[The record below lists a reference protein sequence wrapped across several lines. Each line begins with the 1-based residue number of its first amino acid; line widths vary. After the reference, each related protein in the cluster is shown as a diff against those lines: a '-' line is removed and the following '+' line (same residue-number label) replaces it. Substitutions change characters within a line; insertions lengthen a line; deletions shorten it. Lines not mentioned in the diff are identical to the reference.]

1 LTETLVSYALEDG
14 VAEIRMD
21 DGRRNALGPTLLDQL
36 FGAIE
41 AAEKEDS
48 ALLIYGRPGTF
59 CAGFDVEVIRQGPE
73 RTREMTSRGAEL
85 WVRLLTFPRP
95 VVMACTGHAVAAGAV
110 LLCTADWRVAASGDF
125 KIGLSE
131 VELGLP
137 LQGVPLELVRA
148 RLSKRHFERATVL
161 AHVYGPDAALDAGW
175 IDETTSAGEIV
186 DRARE
191 VARRYAALPAKA
203 FARTKRQ
210 SRRVLADT
218 VRKMMEKGAKGSD
231 VFSALRK

>member
-1 LTETLVSYALEDG
+1 MTDTLVSHTVKDG
-14 VAEIRMD
+14 VAEIQMD
-21 DGRRNALGPTLLDQL
+21 DGRRNALGPVLLGQL
-36 FGAIE
+36 FEAIE
-41 AAEKEDS
+41 AAEKQN
-48 ALLIYGRPGTF
+48 AAVLITGRPGTF

-73 RTREMTSRGAEL
+73 KTREMTSQGAEL

-110 LLCTADWRVAASGDF
+110 LLCTADWRVAATGDF

-161 AHVYGPDAALDAGW
+161 AEVYGPDAAIDASW
-175 IDETTSAGEIV
+175 VDETAPEDEIIE
-186 DRARE
+186 RARV
-191 VARRYAALPAKA
+191 VAQRYAALPATA
-203 FARTKRQ
+203 FARTKKQ

-218 VRKMMEKGAKGSD
+218 VRKMMERGSKGSD
-231 VFSALRK
+231 VFSALRT

>member
-1 LTETLVSYALEDG
+1 LTGTLVSHVIKDG

-21 DGRRNALGPTLLDQL
+21 DGRRNALGPALLDQL
-36 FGAIE
+36 LGAIE
-41 AAEKEDS
+41 AAEKEES
-48 ALLIYGRPGTF
+48 AILITGRPGAF

-73 RTREMTSRGAEL
+73 STRKMTSQGAEL
-85 WVRLLTFPRP
+85 WMRLLTCPRP

-110 LLCTADWRVAASGDF
+110 LLCTADWRVAATGDF

-131 VELGLP
+131 VEIGLP

-148 RLSKRHFERATVL
+148 RLSKRHFERATLL
-161 AHVYGPDAALDAGW
+161 AQVYGPDAAVDAGW
-175 IDETTSAGEIV
+175 VDETTSADEV
-186 DRARE
+186 MDRARD
-191 VARRYAALPAKA
+191 AAHRYAALPANA

-218 VRKMMEKGAKGSD
+218 IRKMMERGSKGSD
-231 VFSALRK
+231 VFSALRT

>member
-1 LTETLVSYALEDG
+1 VTDTLVSHTVKDG
-14 VAEIRMD
+14 VAEIQMD
-21 DGRRNALGPTLLDQL
+21 DGRRNALGPVLLGQL
-36 FGAIE
+36 FEAIE
-41 AAEKEDS
+41 AAEKQN
-48 ALLIYGRPGTF
+48 AAVLITGRPGTF

-73 RTREMTSRGAEL
+73 KTREMTSQGAEL

-110 LLCTADWRVAASGDF
+110 LLCTADWRVAATGDF

-161 AHVYGPDAALDAGW
+161 AEVYGPDAAIDASW
-175 IDETTSAGEIV
+175 VDETAPEDEIIE
-186 DRARE
+186 RARV
-191 VARRYAALPAKA
+191 VAQRYAALPATA
-203 FARTKRQ
+203 FARTKKQ

-218 VRKMMEKGAKGSD
+218 VRKMMERGSKGSD
-231 VFSALRK
+231 VFSALRT